1 MFQFMPVESLLKQSA
16 QSIHLLC
23 FYFGE
28 DSERETHTH
37 TNKQLINFEKLMKMC
52 FSFAH
57 WGGGDEGVFIC
68 FVFLLSGDN
77 GENNEEYPRRGRKLK
92 TNIKAS
98 ASSKLVGLTVAL

>member
-1 MFQFMPVESLLKQSA
+1 MLNPF
-16 QSIHLLC
+16 I
-23 FYFGE
+23 FYAFILGKTL
-28 DSERETHTH
+28 RETHTH
-37 TNKQLINFEKLMKMC
+37 THKQLINFENLMKMC

-57 WGGGDEGVFIC
+57 WGGGDDGVFIC

-98 ASSKLVGLTVAL
+98 ASSKPVGLTVAL